1 MARRKNTSVSKTTKE
16 LNSNLNLNNKLN
28 QLEAK
33 KEAQKQAVKTKQ
45 EHADKL
51 AENLQLTTEMN
62 KSALASSKK
71 KRSFFWLLLTSPFM
85 AIVWFILY
93 LLDPVYNDYLS
104 SAQQYLPNYKLLFF
118 CLLII
123 LGLVWIANSLTVVNK
138 NTNKKPPLMAWLGIT
153 AFFSLLSSG
162 IELAGDY
169 FSFYTGFLWTG
180 LGTLFIST
188 LVLIILYRAF
198 LIHYLDTKKINILAL
213 TISLPCI
220 VLMSYQY
227 LQVHKFFSERVGRV
241 PSYNRI
247 LMPAENTQKKS
258 IKDFL
263 EIKK

>member
-1 MARRKNTSVSKTTKE
+1 MARRKNTTVKKTNKE

-33 KEAQKQAVKTKQ
+33 KEAVKTKQ
-45 EHADKL
+45 ERSDKL

-62 KSALASSKK
+62 KSAFASNQK
-71 KRSFFWLLLTSPFM
+71 KRSVFWLLVTSPFM
-85 AIVWFILY
+85 AMVWFILY
-93 LLDPVYNDYLS
+93 LLDPMYNDYLS

-123 LGLVWIANSLTVVNK
+123 FGLVWIANSLVVVNK
-138 NTNKKPPLMAWLGIT
+138 TSNKKPPLMAWLGIT
-153 AFFSLLSSG
+153 AFFSLISSLV
-162 IELAGDY
+162 ELAGDY
-169 FSFYTGFLWTG
+169 FAFYTGFLWTEMA
-180 LGTLFIST
+180 TLFISA
-188 LVLIILYRAF
+188 LVLIIFYRAF

-227 LQVHKFFSERVGRV
+227 LQVHKFFSERVGRA
-241 PSYNRI
+241 PSYNRV
-247 LMPAENTQKKS
+247 LMPAENAPMKS

-263 EIKK
+263 EMKK